1 MSHFLSHTAASVS
14 WIILNPISTN
24 FSSKLISLR
33 RMRWTPPCH
42 DSVWFNNDRV
52 GWNFCSDAS
61 YIPTKS
67 SSSSVWYKLYTF
79 KLTYLLYK
87 KISEKPSGFPRGP
100 SQLVFLTAWQTSWRR
115 DSVLWHFVTSVMLS
129 GHQCPYWHVPVNRQS
144 QHATQERISNAIRR
158 LGNFS

>member
-100 SQLVFLTAWQTSWRR
+100 SQLVLWQHDRPRDGVTVFCDILWRVWCYQVI
-115 DSVLWHFVTSVMLS
+115 S
-129 GHQCPYWHVPVNRQS
+129 
-144 QHATQERISNAIRR
+144 ARIDMSPSIVSLNMRHRR
-158 LGNFS
+158 E